1 MLTFLIV
8 WCVLA
13 TIVAVFAFV
22 SRRDYSAVC
31 EDIDRMREDK
41 ESIIYFLHKS
51 AESLSTGDLDKT
63 KLYRI
68 IVRTTA
74 ITCGAMSACVYEKI
88 SDDKLRARAMEG
100 LFPPQSKKIRKQKDS
115 LRSKFLEEAIVQ
127 ETLEIGDGI
136 IGSVAK
142 NMRGIFVKRARNDKR
157 IIEHEDES
165 LKVRSIIAVP
175 VAFRGKLYAVLAIAN
190 PISGKPFKKSD
201 YALALSLGEQAGMA
215 IHNMDAVSAIFL
227 KRKMEFDLRLASNV
241 QKYLLPSRMPDTD
254 SVKFAV
260 KYIPQL
266 LIGGDFY
273 DFYELPN
280 GKIGITVGDVS
291 GKGVSAA
298 MIMAICRTKMQ
309 ALAMKNKS
317 PAETLKELNTDIFD
331 SMRADM
337 FVTMIYAIIDVAESK
352 IILARAGHEPA
363 LICKV
368 SQTESAQKIRG
379 AGMAVGMIE
388 SEVFNESIEDVE
400 VEFNQ
405 GDSLVLYTD
414 GITEATNKS
423 GEEYTTN
430 KLASVISQLSSHT
443 PQEMCD
449 AIVKD
454 VERFSNNEKYADD
467 ITLLCVK
474 RI

>member
-8 WCVLA
+8 WSVLA
-13 TIVAVFAFV
+13 TIAVIFAFI
-22 SRRDYSAVC
+22 SRREYSAVC

-51 AESLSTGDLDKT
+51 AESLSTGDLDKN

-88 SDDKLRARAMEG
+88 SDDKLIARAMEG

-127 ETLEIGDGI
+127 ETLEIGSGI

-142 NMRGIFVKRARNDKR
+142 NMRGVFVKRARNDKR
-157 IIEHEDES
+157 VIEHEDDS
-165 LKVRSIIAVP
+165 LKVRSLIAVP
-175 VAFRGKLYAVLAIAN
+175 VVFRGKLYGVLAVSN
-190 PISGKPFKKSD
+190 PISGKPFKKTD

-254 SVKFAV
+254 SLKFAV

-309 ALAMKNKS
+309 SLALKNKS
-317 PAETLKELNTDIFD
+317 PAETLKELNAEIFD

-337 FVTMIYAIIDVAESK
+337 FVTMIYAIIDVTESK

-363 LICKV
+363 LICKA
-368 SQTESAQKIRG
+368 STNETAKIRG
-379 AGMAVGMIE
+379 AGMAVGMVE
-388 SEVFNESIEDVE
+388 SEIFDESIEDVE

-423 GEEYTTN
+423 GEEYSTN
-430 KLASVISQLSSHT
+430 RLAIIMPQLSTHT

-454 VERFSNNEKYADD
+454 VERFSDHTKYADD